1 MRLWV
6 AASSTHQPLESLLL
20 PRWEEGDKLR
30 LGAKAALSL
39 LTFCYNSPCYR
50 NPKGVRPAWL
60 ESPLC
65 LGGWRSCCA
74 DLLAAV
80 LRAWSCAG
88 PCRAKARTAA
98 RSHFEGFWALGELPV
113 RCRVPGLCA
122 ERAPART
129 LVSADLVTRPGS
141 KNISGPLIEKWG
153 LLRGRDFRMCVQF
166 QRDPDSG
173 VTIATSAHCIPGC
186 WAAGGVTPQ
195 FPETRSGP
203 QSLRSPPSP
212 LLSLE
217 FFSRPNYFQRG
228 SRLPKIRRDTN
239 RTSLSASTI
248 LSRTRTAW
256 RIKGPDPRGLKQ
268 LLSQPSPPPPLC
280 PLCFFSL

>member
-1 MRLWV
+1 MLWECCAPLGRSLLHTPTARV
-6 AASSTHQPLESLLL
+6 ASAAQMGRGGQAKAGRQGCLESVNFLLQFSLL
-20 PRWEEGDKLR
+20 PEPEGGLTR
-30 LGAKAALSL
+30 LAG
-39 LTFCYNSPCYR
+39 
-50 NPKGVRPAWL
+50 
-60 ESPLC
+60 EPLC
-65 LGGWRSCCA
+65 LGGWRGCCA

-80 LRAWSCAG
+80 RRAWSCAG

-113 RCRVPGLCA
+113 RCHVPGLYA

-186 WAAGGVTPQ
+186 WAGVSCWRGHTPV
-195 FPETRSGP
+195 SGNP
-203 QSLRSPPSP
+203 VGSPVP
-212 LLSLE
+212 
-217 FFSRPNYFQRG
+217 
-228 SRLPKIRRDTN
+228 
-239 RTSLSASTI
+239 
-248 LSRTRTAW
+248 
-256 RIKGPDPRGLKQ
+256 
-268 LLSQPSPPPPLC
+268 
-280 PLCFFSL
+280 